1 MAIWGNRLNI
11 CGQGGI
17 FVREEWTLV
26 WWVAGRIENII
37 TIPSI
42 IV

>member
-17 FVREEWTLV
+17 FVREEWTF